1 MQAQAEKSRAF
12 PSPEIGREKQ
22 HLNSRAASCIM
33 KATSFAGVMELVDVT
48 DSKSVGSDTVWVRVP
63 PPAPRRS
70 KLCIACSDFF
80 YKSQSALTPLLL
92 LSKSNPLRWASIWFW
107 VQTWK
112 CGVYSVAMLHVAAK
126 SALRPRLFMPMA
138 KKMSSARSLAPSF
151 QIESAARD
159 LAAAQIAKPFE
170 PQEIERMITSAD
182 WTFRLPVVQ
191 KRSPLFIRQVRLSL
205 RFSVPAPSDSPRHL
219 SSPAT

>member
-1 MQAQAEKSRAF
+1 MLRWKYVGQA
-12 PSPEIGREKQ
+12 
-22 HLNSRAASCIM
+22 
-33 KATSFAGVMELVDVT
+33 
-48 DSKSVGSDTVWVRVP
+48 SKSTAGDSVPVRVRS
-63 PPAPRRS
+63 PAPRRS

-80 YKSQSALTPLLL
+80 TKVRARSRRCSSFPNRTRFAG
-92 LSKSNPLRWASIWFW
+92 LRFGFGCKPGSVASI
-107 VQTWK
+107 VLQCSTWPQSPL
-112 CGVYSVAMLHVAAK
+112 CDHVFLC
-126 SALRPRLFMPMA
+126 LRQ
-138 KKMSSARSLAPSF
+138 KKTSSARSRASSF

-159 LAAAQIAKPFE
+159 LAAAQRAKPFE

-205 RFSVPAPSDSPRHL
+205 RLSVPAPSDSPRHL